1 MDQLDAALVWLSG
14 LPYGVLIGAMAALA
28 AIENIFPPIPAD
40 VLVAFGAFLAARA
53 GTSPIPAFVAVWMG
67 NMLGAS
73 VMYGLGRRYGADR
86 VERRYHLD
94 RTGHADQTMLTLY
107 HRWGT
112 ISLFASRFIPGVR
125 AVVPPIAGAMRIP
138 FPRAI
143 LAIGLASAIWYGAA
157 TWIAFRVGSNWGAL
171 RAALGRFGLWT
182 AAGAALVMVV
192 GATVIWRR
200 RRR

>member
-1 MDQLDAALVWLSG
+1 MDQLDAALIWLSG
-14 LPYGVLIGAMAALA
+14 LPSGVLIGAMAALA

-53 GTSPIPAFVAVWMG
+53 GTSPIPAFLAVWIG

-73 VMYGLGRRYGADR
+73 AMYALGRRYGADR

-94 RTGHADQTMLTLY
+94 RTGHADQTMLALY
-107 HRWGT
+107 DRWGT

-143 LAIGLASAIWYGAA
+143 LAIGVASAIWYGAA
-157 TWIAFRVGSNWGAL
+157 TWIAFRVGSNWEAL

-182 AAGAALVMVV
+182 AVGAALVMIVGVTVV
-192 GATVIWRR
+192 WRR